1 MGETDTASSLADAN
15 ECLTAV
21 IRFKFANMS
30 RETEALQS
38 WVEVSNAAATSLEG
52 SFDNETDLALRCF

>member
-1 MGETDTASSLADAN
+1 MTGVA
-15 ECLTAV
+15 AV

-38 WVEVSNAAATSLEG
+38 WIEVSHVKAAMLTMRLTMEMLS
-52 SFDNETDLALRCF
+52 SRV

>member
-1 MGETDTASSLADAN
+1 MSGMA
-15 ECLTAV
+15 AV

-38 WVEVSNAAATSLEG
+38 WIEVSHTIATSSEL
-52 SFDNETDLALRCF
+52 F

>member
-1 MGETDTASSLADAN
+1 MLIRVWA
-15 ECLTAV
+15 AV

-38 WVEVSNAAATSLEG
+38 WIEVSDQIATSSESVLDDG
-52 SFDNETDLALRCF
+52 

>member
-1 MGETDTASSLADAN
+1 MLMRVRP
-15 ECLTAV
+15 AV

-38 WVEVSNAAATSLEG
+38 WIEVSDQIATSPEG
-52 SFDNETDLALRCF
+52 VLDDG

>member
-1 MGETDTASSLADAN
+1 MLMKVW
-15 ECLTAV
+15 TAV

-38 WVEVSNAAATSLEG
+38 WIEVSHSTSTIADISRDE
-52 SFDNETDLALRCF
+52 SRH

>member
-1 MGETDTASSLADAN
+1 MNSMA
-15 ECLTAV
+15 AV

-38 WVEVSNAAATSLEG
+38 WIEVSHTIPSQNTQS
-52 SFDNETDLALRCF
+52 SVDNGTDLALLYFRA